1 VAKQIEEPHPIAPLS
16 PEPALDPELMAELV
30 EKLRGRLDPI
40 IEGLMDT
47 YRAHIPSYA
56 SAPPSFLE
64 EVRFGTTA
72 SFLAGLAI
80 LRGDVELADIMAPL
94 EVLGR
99 RRAEQGIPLA
109 EALLAWQISARTF
122 WENIVDIAPA
132 DPELR
137 ARAITIGTRVIMEL
151 LQYSVSALSAGYL
164 EAEEERVLDK
174 ELDIQG
180 IVEILAGIRPA
191 DRHYAE
197 RAARRGVS
205 LDDIRWCVVSELG
218 EGPIAAQARAWRQ
231 ALSNAAVGRIGT
243 AVVAYCPGSEL
254 PEIPGPYLG
263 IARSTDTQAGFRRA
277 HAASLV
283 ARHLRKP
290 VVRYEEVVPL
300 AMLLNGPDTERD
312 EFVKAQLGP
321 LENDPLGEELLRSLE
336 AFFASG
342 QSIAA
347 AARAL
352 HVHRHT
358 LEYRLERI
366 TALIGD
372 VREPGRGPFLEL
384 ALALRR

>member
-1 VAKQIEEPHPIAPLS
+1 MAKQLEEPVPHVDDAG
-16 PEPALDPELMAELV
+16 LDPELMAELV
-30 EKLRGRLDPI
+30 EVLRGRLDPI
-40 IEGLMDT
+40 VEGLMDA
-47 YRAHIPSYA
+47 YRAQIPSYA
-56 SAPPSFLE
+56 AAPPSFLE

-122 WENIVDIAPA
+122 WENIVDIAPS
-132 DPELR
+132 DPDLR
-137 ARAITIGTRVIMEL
+137 ARVITVGTRVILEL
-151 LQYSVSALSAGYL
+151 LQYSVVALSAGYL

-191 DRHYAE
+191 DRHYVD
-197 RAARRGVS
+197 RAARRGVG
-205 LDDIRWCVVSELG
+205 LDDIRWCIVCEVG
-218 EGPIAAQARAWRQ
+218 EGPIGQQARAWRQ
-231 ALSNAAVGRIGT
+231 ALAGCAVGRIGT
-243 AVVAYCPGSEL
+243 AVVAYCPGKEVPSL
-254 PEIPGPYLG
+254 PGSYVG
-263 IARSTDTQAGFRRA
+263 VAHSKDTQAGFRRA

-283 ARHLRKP
+283 ARHLKKG

-300 AMLLNGPDTERD
+300 AVLLNGPDAERD
-312 EFVKAQLGP
+312 EFVKAQIGP
-321 LENDPLGEELLRSLE
+321 LESDPLGEELLRSLE
-336 AFFASG
+336 AFFANG

-366 TALIGD
+366 NALVGD
-372 VREPGRGPFLEL
+372 VREAGRGPFLEL

>member
-1 VAKQIEEPHPIAPLS
+1 MAKQVDDLEGA
-16 PEPALDPELMAELV
+16 AVQADLDPQLMAELV
-30 EKLRGRLDPI
+30 EVLRGRLDQI
-40 IEGLMDT
+40 IEGLMET
-47 YRAHIPSYA
+47 YRAAIPSYA
-56 SAPPSFLE
+56 AAPPSFLE
-64 EVRFGTTA
+64 EVRAGTTA

-80 LRGDVELADIMAPL
+80 LRGDVALTEVMSPL
-94 EVLGR
+94 EELGR

-122 WENIVDIAPA
+122 WENIVDIAPE
-132 DPELR
+132 DPETR
-137 ARAITIGTRVIMEL
+137 ARVITVGTRVILEL
-151 LQYSVSALSAGYL
+151 LQHSVSALSAGYL

-191 DRHYAE
+191 DRHYVD
-197 RAARRGVS
+197 RAARRGLA
-205 LDDIRWCVVSELG
+205 LDDIRWCVVSETG
-218 EGPIAAQARAWRQ
+218 EGPIAPQARAWRQ
-231 ALSNAAVGRIGT
+231 ALSGAAVGRIGT
-243 AVVAYCPGSEL
+243 AVVAYCTGTEL
-254 PEIPGPYLG
+254 PAAPGPHLG
-263 IARSTDTQAGFRRA
+263 VARTTDTQAGFRRA

-283 ARHLRKP
+283 ARHLRRP
-290 VVRYEEVVPL
+290 IVRYEEVVPL
-300 AMLLNGPDTERD
+300 AMLLNAADDERE

-321 LENDPLGEELLRSLE
+321 LENDPLGEELLRSLRE
-336 AFFASG
+336 YFASG
-342 QSIAA
+342 QSIAG